1 MRAVSGPVMML
12 NGPDTTPLWER
23 CDCACKHHYVPF
35 CKDSTVTMSTSFL
48 LPDFWYK
55 GLRRLQ
61 KWTQRNLPRKE
72 QADGSGE
79 MAQWLRVPLL
89 MQPGRRSLLDMG
101 CSLESPPPPPPPLL
115 PPPTSSISCLPFSLL
130 HFHKPCSSQS
140 SKERTT
146 RDVPFAVSQVLI
158 TECPLSSQSIVQCLH
173 QV

>member
-1 MRAVSGPVMML
+1 MML

-101 CSLESPPPPPPPLL
+101 CSLESPPPQSCAQINVSLTEMDQVAQDLL
-115 PPPTSSISCLPFSLL
+115 VLL
-130 HFHKPCSSQS
+130 V
-140 SKERTT
+140 T
-146 RDVPFAVSQVLI
+146 
-158 TECPLSSQSIVQCLH
+158 
-173 QV
+173 